1 MATLQRSQR
10 STKTGKTRSKAEL
23 APSETTSL
31 LMRPTEYHRPHAVE
45 VLREHAFQGLAAL
58 DSYVQQCV
66 SEMAVKAGYANPHS
80 VSLSEMQAEKVPG
93 ASSLYVY
100 YCRLK
105 KLVQQGDLEAV
116 RTATSTT
123 LAKSKTNGVHML
135 PTPAELIKSL
145 KRYQEAGQL
154 KASHYA
160 ELDDIV
166 RARGR

>member
-1 MATLQRSQR
+1 MATQQRTQR
-10 STKTGKTRSKAEL
+10 STNSGKMSSKAEL

-45 VLREHAFQGLAAL
+45 VLREHALQGLGAL

-66 SEMAVKAGYANPHS
+66 AEMAAKAKYANPHS
-80 VSLSEMQAEKVPG
+80 VTLSEMQAAKVPG

-105 KLVQQGDLEAV
+105 KLVQQGNVEAV

-123 LAKSKTNGVHML
+123 LAKSRSSGVHML
-135 PTPAELIKSL
+135 ATPAELIRSL
-145 KRYQEAGQL
+145 RRYQEADQL

-160 ELDDIV
+160 ELDAIV